1 MRTDK
6 EFELEKSKLVDFIVE
21 NLGYIPKQ
29 KLKDIFER
37 ELLLSSLTSIY
48 ALTLESKVLNPE
60 NSIQNVVTA
69 DTITELREQIN
80 QVQTDLIGS
89 VESLEK
95 KIDQLKKK

>member
-60 NSIQNVVTA
+60 NSIQNVITT

-80 QVQTDLIGS
+80 QVQTDLINN

-95 KIDQLKKK
+95 KINELKKK

>member
-60 NSIQNVVTA
+60 NSIQNVVTT

-80 QVQTDLIGS
+80 QVQTDLIMS
-89 VESLEK
+89 IESLEK
-95 KIDQLKKK
+95 KINELKKK